1 MSPASLPTDLA
12 VLQTVP
18 LFQDLALQELDRI
31 ASVSR
36 RQKVE
41 SGGYFFMEGDPADRL
56 LVLLE
61 GRVKLSQVT
70 LDGQQVIMGYIGSG
84 QDFGVI
90 AVLDEVDYPVS
101 AEALVDCLAL
111 SWEQADMQ
119 HLMDEI
125 PRLARNA
132 LRSVSN
138 HMREFQS
145 RIRELSTQRVERR
158 IARTLLR
165 LAQQTGRKVEDGVLI
180 DLPLTRQDL
189 AEMTGATLFTV
200 SRTLKRWEK
209 LGLVRSKRAQVT
221 IRFPHGLVRIAEDF
235 PD

>member
-1 MSPASLPTDLA
+1 MSAAPLPTDLA
-12 VLQTVP
+12 ILQTAP
-18 LFQDLALQELDRI
+18 LFQDIAHKDLDHITSLAR
-31 ASVSR
+31 R
-36 RQKVE
+36 RQVGA
-41 SGGYFFMEGDPADRL
+41 GGFFFMEGDPANRL
-56 LVLLE
+56 LLLLE
-61 GRVKLSQVT
+61 GKVKLSQVT
-70 LDGQQVIMGYIGSG
+70 LDGQQVIMGYIRPG

-90 AVLDEVDYPVS
+90 AVLEEVDYPVS
-101 AEALVDCLAL
+101 AEAVVDCLAL

-119 HLMDEI
+119 RLMDET

-132 LRSVSN
+132 LRSVSI

-209 LGLVRSKRAQVT
+209 LGLVRSKRAQVV

>member
-1 MSPASLPTDLA
+1 MSGASLPLDLA
-12 VLQTVP
+12 ILQSAP
-18 LFQDLALQELDRI
+18 LFQDLAQQELNRI
-31 ASVSR
+31 ASLARRRRVSAG
-36 RQKVE
+36 E
-41 SGGYFFMEGDPADRL
+41 FFFMEGDPANRL
-56 LVLLE
+56 LVLSE
-61 GRVKLSQVT
+61 GKVRLSQVT
-70 LDGQQVIMGYIGSG
+70 LDGQQVIMGYISPGNV
-84 QDFGVI
+84 FGVI
-90 AVLDEVDYPVS
+90 AVLDQINYPVS
-101 AEALVDCLAL
+101 AQAIVDCMAL
-111 SWEQADMQ
+111 SWEQDDMQ
-119 HLMDEI
+119 RLMEEI
-125 PRLARNA
+125 PRLALNA
-132 LRSVSN
+132 LRSVSG

-165 LAQQTGRKVEDGVLI
+165 LAQQTGRKVEEGVLI

-209 LGLVRSKRAQVT
+209 LGLVRSKRAQVI

>member
-1 MSPASLPTDLA
+1 
-12 VLQTVP
+12 
-18 LFQDLALQELDRI
+18 
-31 ASVSR
+31 
-36 RQKVE
+36 
-41 SGGYFFMEGDPADRL
+41 MEGDPANRL
-56 LVLLE
+56 LLLLE
-61 GRVKLSQVT
+61 GKVKLSQVT
-70 LDGQQVIMGYIGSG
+70 LDGQQVIMGYIRPG

-90 AVLDEVDYPVS
+90 AVLEEVDYPVS
-101 AEALVDCLAL
+101 AEAVVDCLAL

-119 HLMDEI
+119 RLMDET

-132 LRSVSN
+132 LRSVSI

-209 LGLVRSKRAQVT
+209 LGLVRSKRAQVV